1 MKNLL
6 RRNDSEKST
15 VPQKTKS
22 KFLFK
27 KKTMAIIGG
36 SILGVVLVIA
46 ILGYFFVYRPVTA
59 IRAKGMEV
67 VDVAKLLNQDI
78 KANDIDL
85 VQSRVK
91 ELIKTYESFENEAE
105 TVYWATF
112 VPYVQDFKDGV
123 EAGGFM
129 IAAADE
135 SVTAIYPY
143 ADLIGFKQ
151 GDQNFFDKSAEERL
165 QTAVLTLDKM
175 LEKIDVVAD
184 NIEQAEIR
192 IAKIDPNRY
201 PEKIGDQE
209 LRSKIVSAKDQFEG
223 MASLFVDAKP
233 LLKELPQILGAEEE
247 KEYLVL
253 FQNTAERRATGGF
266 YTFFAVFNI
275 NKGKITIKDSSDI
288 YDLDDSISNHPAA
301 PQEILDYHKNVS
313 RFYIRDSNISPDFV
327 KSIDY
332 FDELYQNSGRK
343 VDYDGI
349 IAMDSKVLVDML
361 RIFGDTQ
368 VSGINFSAEI
378 DDRCDCAQAIYTLFD
393 IVDRPVPYLKV
404 DRKRILGNLMLEL
417 FYKAVGFSPS
427 RYWGQLAQTMFVN
440 LDQKH
445 ILLYFTDQKVQAAVE
460 RMNYAGRIVKVEGD
474 YLYINSVNFAG
485 AKSNL
490 FIDETITSDTVFESD
505 KVKRTVTI
513 KFKNPHEASDC
524 NLERGGLCLNATL
537 RNWIRFYVP
546 QGSELTSFKGSKTE
560 TKTYDDLDKT
570 VFEGFMTVDPEGV
583 ATVTIEYILPN
594 TIKKDGYKLYV
605 QKQPGVEN
613 QELMVNVNGKEQFN
627 DFLKEDLVLE

>member
-6 RRNDSEKST
+6 RRNDSEKVMS
-15 VPQKTKS
+15 PQKPKS
-22 KFLFK
+22 KFRLK

-46 ILGYFFVYRPVTA
+46 ILGYFFVFKPVTT

-67 VDVAKLLNQDI
+67 VEVAKLLNQDI

-91 ELIKTYESFENEAE
+91 ELTKTYESFENEAKI
-105 TVYWATF
+105 VYWATF

-123 EAGGFM
+123 EAGRYM

-201 PEKIGDQE
+201 PERIGDQE

-266 YTFFAVFNI
+266 YTFYAVFNI

-288 YDLDDSISNHPAA
+288 YDLDDSISNHPTA

-313 RFYIRDSNISPDFV
+313 RFYIRDSNISQILSNPSV
-327 KSIDY
+327 I
-332 FDELYQNSGRK
+332 L
-343 VDYDGI
+343 
-349 IAMDSKVLVDML
+349 M
-361 RIFGDTQ
+361 
-368 VSGINFSAEI
+368 NFI
-378 DDRCDCAQAIYTLFD
+378 KTR
-393 IVDRPVPYLKV
+393 
-404 DRKRILGNLMLEL
+404 
-417 FYKAVGFSPS
+417 
-427 RYWGQLAQTMFVN
+427 
-440 LDQKH
+440 
-445 ILLYFTDQKVQAAVE
+445 VE
-460 RMNYAGRIVKVEGD
+460 K
-474 YLYINSVNFAG
+474 
-485 AKSNL
+485 
-490 FIDETITSDTVFESD
+490 
-505 KVKRTVTI
+505 
-513 KFKNPHEASDC
+513 
-524 NLERGGLCLNATL
+524 
-537 RNWIRFYVP
+537 
-546 QGSELTSFKGSKTE
+546 
-560 TKTYDDLDKT
+560 
-570 VFEGFMTVDPEGV
+570 
-583 ATVTIEYILPN
+583 
-594 TIKKDGYKLYV
+594 
-605 QKQPGVEN
+605 
-613 QELMVNVNGKEQFN
+613 
-627 DFLKEDLVLE
+627 